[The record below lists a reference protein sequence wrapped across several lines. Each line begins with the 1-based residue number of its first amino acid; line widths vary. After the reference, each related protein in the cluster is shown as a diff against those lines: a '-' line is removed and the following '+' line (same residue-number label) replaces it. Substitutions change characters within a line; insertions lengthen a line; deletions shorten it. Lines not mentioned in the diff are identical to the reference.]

1 MSTPA
6 QASVRNRK
14 RQVVESLVTLGL
26 FFLILAVPLVLV
38 GLGIGR
44 DNAILKNGEYR
55 LPAPRPAVP
64 RSVSA
69 AVAFPWA
76 WEDYWRDAF
85 PYRGPM
91 IHLQARA
98 RYGWLGAN
106 APRQI
111 FLKDGFVFGYGAINA
126 YRGKSGWSDAE
137 VDDFLKI
144 LLCKREFFQRQ
155 GVAYY
160 FVLAPSR
167 EGFYRDLFQ
176 GVFHLPEKHALKA
189 KIEARMAP
197 EIRRF
202 FIAPDETMR
211 EARSRY
217 PDRPLF
223 FKRDNHWNQWGR
235 AVAASAIV
243 RFLQAD
249 FPRLPPLDPAE
260 IPFVAAPEDQSF
272 WANVRLLGLDFDTFP
287 APMTVMAA
295 PEWAE
300 QYRRLE
306 AAASRSPL
314 KLVYASDSFMEIL
327 ADRSPE
333 ILSFGA
339 VKRVGGWP
347 ELGSPVACQ
356 KVLAEHPDVVLE
368 SVDVAG
374 LALGKLYFEVNAPW
388 LAADP

>member
-1 MSTPA
+1 MDSSAPTSP
-6 QASVRNRK
+6 R
-14 RQVVESLVTLGL
+14 RQKWRAVECLATLGL
-26 FFLILAVPLVLV
+26 FFLLLAVPLALV

-44 DNAILKNGEYR
+44 DDAILKNGEYR
-55 LPAPRPAVP
+55 LPASRPAMPLDMPAV
-64 RSVSA
+64 
-69 AVAFPWA
+69 VAFPWA

-85 PYRGPM
+85 PFRGPL
-91 IHLQARA
+91 IHLQAHV
-98 RYGWLGAN
+98 RYGLLGAN

-111 FLKDGFVFGYGAINA
+111 FLKDGFVFGYGALNA
-126 YRGKSGWSDAE
+126 FRGKAGWSDGE

-144 LLCKREFFQRQ
+144 LLRKREFFHRR

-197 EIRRF
+197 EVRRF
-202 FIAPDETMR
+202 FIMPDETMQ
-211 EARSRY
+211 EARVRY

-223 FKRDNHWNQWGR
+223 YKRDNHWNQWGR

-249 FPRLPPLDPAE
+249 FPQLPPLDPAA
-260 IPFVAAPEDQSF
+260 IPFVAAPEDESY
-272 WANVRLLGLDFDTFP
+272 WANLRLLGLDFDTFP
-287 APMTVMAA
+287 APMTVMVAPAWTEEYERLAA
-295 PEWAE
+295 ETNRAPL
-300 QYRRLE
+300 RL
-306 AAASRSPL
+306 A
-314 KLVYASDSFMEIL
+314 YASDSFMEIL
-327 ADRSPE
+327 SDRSPE
-333 ILSFGA
+333 ILSFAA

-347 ELGSPVACQ
+347 ELGSPAASQ
-356 KVLAEHPDVVLE
+356 KILDGHPDVLLE

-388 LAADP
+388 LESPP